1 MEISFEFVFTII
13 RQNPLWTNRNIFNSN
28 SLYGAILGMTIM
40 YQVRARG
47 KPMPE
52 QVKEIKK
59 TQKMSQSSKKKKK
72 KMFGFQK
79 NELKTNCILIS

>member
-1 MEISFEFVFTII
+1 
-13 RQNPLWTNRNIFNSN
+13 
-28 SLYGAILGMTIM
+28 MTIM

-52 QVKEIKK
+52 QVKEIQK